1 MCSTVDISSDIVSQS
16 CSISFGG
23 GSDAANANSLFHLR
37 SLAKFAIGEPSEL
50 PGLRCLY
57 VSGLEDG
64 GEAFLARS
72 GEEEGVLVDF
82 FGWARGT
89 RVSNRLRAAS
99 NAAAAVL
106 NLSSDI
112 PCGEGGG
119 SLDSDVAKVDF

>member
-1 MCSTVDISSDIVSQS
+1 MCSTVDMSSDIVSKS
-16 CSISFGG
+16 CSISFWG
-23 GSDAANANSLFHLR
+23 GSDAANTNSSFHLR
-37 SLAKFAIGEPSEL
+37 SLAKFTISEPSEL

-64 GEAFLARS
+64 GEAFLVA

-99 NAAAAVL
+99 NAAAALL

-112 PCGEGGG
+112 PC
-119 SLDSDVAKVDF
+119 